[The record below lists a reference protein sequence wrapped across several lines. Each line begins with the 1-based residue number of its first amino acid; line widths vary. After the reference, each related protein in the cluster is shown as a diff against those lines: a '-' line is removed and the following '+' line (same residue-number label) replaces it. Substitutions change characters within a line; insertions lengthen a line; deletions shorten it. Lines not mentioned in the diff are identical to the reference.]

1 MATYFT
7 TRRVDDADASE
18 VHVGDRIIRLIEADD
33 FPGSGPSDRRVFD
46 IAVEGVWT
54 GERVGRETR
63 HSASDLP
70 SFTSEDG
77 TTVVVVSDQIGLTWP
92 GSEAGALQVFLH
104 PDWPGSYHSVNV
116 SPRFWDKDLLPLD
129 DIRLR
134 AELLPDDPRSIPGVP
149 RSGFET
155 SCLRCY
161 APTDLRFSFGH
172 AWRQGD
178 VVFRIGTQE
187 VIALA
192 EGNGMTNEDGNYCA
206 ECVGARFQIE
216 LKAPKDRRYDAT
228 RNLSL
233 RAGDELPALA
243 KRYLE
248 LKNRVGSGMWRYG
261 RDTFEWSLATDPA
274 ECLDRLARARAIF
287 TSWKDQRSGF
297 RRGKAR

>member
-7 TRRVDDADASE
+7 TRRFDEVDASK
-18 VHVGDRIIRLIEADD
+18 VHVGDQIIRLIEADD

-161 APTDLRFSFGH
+161 AATLLPICGSPS
-172 AWRQGD
+172 AMPGD
-178 VVFRIGTQE
+178 RAMSSSASG
-187 VIALA
+187 
-192 EGNGMTNEDGNYCA
+192 
-206 ECVGARFQIE
+206 
-216 LKAPKDRRYDAT
+216 RR
-228 RNLSL
+228 R
-233 RAGDELPALA
+233 
-243 KRYLE
+243 
-248 LKNRVGSGMWRYG
+248 
-261 RDTFEWSLATDPA
+261 
-274 ECLDRLARARAIF
+274 
-287 TSWKDQRSGF
+287 
-297 RRGKAR
+297 